1 MAAVSLLSE
10 CLSQHNE
17 FTVSNAESAATDMK
31 MFASEGFLSPE
42 QAEDALG
49 DIQRC
54 LGRGQEALAT
64 HKAAFAPIAN
74 KAVPER
80 VQMQSRIQ
88 DFTSLVE
95 ELSDIVSEWN
105 DNYRAPEAGGSDASG
120 DVSGH
125 ASASVPG
132 LPSANS
138 VVPRIVQPGGFM
150 GTLRRL
156 PNRRHPSRT
165 WAVRQSARRIPYRVR
180 TAIRLPLS
188 QSRTFFLLRILPT
201 TR

>member
-138 VVPRIVQPGGFM
+138 VVPRLGPSGGFM

-156 PNRRHPSRT
+156 P
-165 WAVRQSARRIPYRVR
+165 I
-180 TAIRLPLS
+180 IGGI
-188 QSRTFFLLRILPT
+188 LRALGL
-201 TR
+201 